1 MKTVKLC
8 LIILVLS
15 GYIYAQGKEPVML
28 KPPDLTRG
36 LPVMK
41 ALAQRASATE
51 FDTVM
56 LDIQDLSD
64 LLWAANGV
72 NRPEIGK
79 RTAASAMNAQDID
92 VYVCRAEG
100 IYLYDAKNHA
110 LGIVCEG
117 DHRAAVASRQQNFAN
132 APVFLILVSD
142 IARLK
147 FGEDSLKLVWAAEDA
162 GIVSQNIAVFCAG
175 VGLSTRPRA
184 IMDQEKLRAAMKL
197 GPTQHLMLN
206 HPVSKKTVGSK

>member
-1 MKTVKLC
+1 MKRAKLYV
-8 LIILVLS
+8 LFFMLS
-15 GYIYAQGKEPVML
+15 GLIPAQGKEPIML

-41 ALAQRASATE
+41 ALAQRASASE
-51 FDTVM
+51 FDSAM

-72 NRPEIGK
+72 NRPEIDK

-92 VYVCRAEG
+92 VYVCLTGG
-100 IYLYDAKNHA
+100 IYLYDAKKHA
-110 LGIVCEG
+110 LNLVCEG
-117 DHRAAVASRQQNFAN
+117 DHRASVADRQQDFAV

-142 IARLK
+142 ISRFK

-162 GIVSQNIAVFCAG
+162 GIVSQNIAIFCAG
-175 VGLSTRPRA
+175 IGLSTRPRA
-184 IMDQEKLRAAMKL
+184 IMNQEKLRAVMKL

-206 HPVSKKTVGSK
+206 HPVSKKIVGSK